1 MVSLAGGAMRL
12 LIVLTLL
19 TAFLPAAGSREAKWT
34 VFGLGLSNAVLMFG
48 DLVFSPALMVTHH
61 AAYFFDGTIA
71 IQITYLAAVLYL
83 RFGNMITWLRWA
95 YAVGAVALLINGAIL
110 SFAIYRNYLPSNQEI
125 ASFAK
130 VLKSL
135 KPSAGDLVIA
145 RARTVDD
152 PCAWVPLL
160 TRATVLHCRNSEV
173 ALTMEQR
180 HTVYRVRQAFYLY
193 FIGQNSQWLEEI
205 TANQKSTAMQGY
217 LSVGGNRPQGI
228 ASIENEPVPLLSRVE
243 GGDTEMHSFFH
254 AFKRVLIIDS
264 TEHPIFS
271 QERLA
276 VYLSL
281 GEERK
286 VGKFSV
292 YWGRPI

>member
-1 MVSLAGGAMRL
+1 
-12 LIVLTLL
+12 
-19 TAFLPAAGSREAKWT
+19 
-34 VFGLGLSNAVLMFG
+34 
-48 DLVFSPALMVTHH
+48 MVTHH
-61 AAYFFDGTIA
+61 AAYFFDCTIA

-83 RFGNMITWLRWA
+83 RFGEMIPWLRWA
-95 YAVGAVALLINGAIL
+95 YAVGAVALLINGAIV
-110 SFAIYRNYLPSNQEI
+110 SFAIYRYYFPSNQEI

-160 TRATVLHCRNSEV
+160 TRATVLHCRNSQV
-173 ALTMEQR
+173 ALTTEQR
-180 HTVYRVRQAFYLY
+180 QTVYRLRQAFYLY
-193 FIGQNSQWLEEI
+193 FIGQNSQLEEI
-205 TANQKSTAMQGY
+205 TANKKSIAMQDY
-217 LSVGGNRPQGI
+217 LSGGGNRQQD
-228 ASIENEPVPLLSRVE
+228 ASIQNEPVPLPSRVE
-243 GGDTEMHSFFH
+243 GDDTEMHSFFQ
-254 AFKRVLIIDS
+254 AFKQVLIIDS
-264 TEHPIFS
+264 IQHPIFS
-271 QERLA
+271 RERLA

-286 VGKFSV
+286 VGNFFV